1 MTEFTAVIP
10 ARLKSTR
17 LPGKPLSDIAGHSMV
32 EWVAAEALK
41 SGASE
46 AIVATDSDRIASAV
60 NLPGVKTVLT
70 SEKHSSGTERIAE
83 VIEKEKIPSE
93 RIIVN
98 VQGDEPLMDPE
109 VIRRVADL
117 LDSERTAAM
126 ATAAVPITDEREL
139 LSPDAV
145 KIALAPNG
153 FALYFSRAPIPYDRD
168 NFRAGKNVI
177 SAGLHVRHLGIY
189 AYRAGFVRDYVRLP
203 EGRLEHLE
211 KLEQLRALEYGF
223 RIKVA
228 LLDKTPPAGVD
239 TKEDLDRI
247 VSFIRENG
255 IEFQVAV

>member
-46 AIVATDSDRIASAV
+46 VIVATDSDRIASAV
-60 NLPGVKTVLT
+60 NLPGVRTVLT
-70 SEKHSSGTERIAE
+70 SENHSSGTERIAE
-83 VIEKEKIPSE
+83 VIGKEKIPAE

-109 VIRRVADL
+109 VIRKVADL
-117 LDSERTAAM
+117 LDAERTAAM
-126 ATAAVPITDEREL
+126 ATAAVPEL

-145 KIALAPNG
+145 KIALAPDG

-177 SAGLHVRHLGIY
+177 TGGLHVRHLGIY

-228 LLDKTPPAGVD
+228 LLDRTPPAGVD
-239 TKEDLDRI
+239 TKEDLERI
-247 VSFIRENG
+247 VNFIRDNG
-255 IEFQVAV
+255 IEFPVSV